1 MGDRGGTDAVG
12 VAIEAA
18 PEPAR
23 AGLRA
28 LRALIHR
35 VAAQEGVALDEGL
48 RWGQP
53 ALLAAKGAS
62 LRIGVPSKA
71 MRNRADFALYV
82 HCQTPLNAG
91 FLQGPGPGPGPGP
104 GAGHRVEGT
113 RAVLFRQG
121 ETLDEAA
128 LGFLIRQALTWHA
141 R

>member
-1 MGDRGGTDAVG
+1 MGKRGGTDAVG
-12 VAIEAA
+12 AAIEAA

-53 ALLAAKGAS
+53 AFLAAKGAS

-71 MRNRADFALYV
+71 MRDRADFALYV
-82 HCQTPLNAG
+82 HCQTPLIAG
-91 FLQGPGPGPGPGP
+91 FLQGPG
-104 GAGHRVEGT
+104 AGHQVEGT